1 VCTDG
6 EAETAV
12 IVTVS
17 WSKVMFMPK
26 DHVAGTAV
34 DHDAER
40 WDAVQRKDANRDGD
54 FVFAVRSTGVYC
66 RPSCAARQP
75 LRRNVEFFEAPAAA
89 RAAGYRACKRCDPD
103 GSSTRE
109 KQVQAILAACR
120 LIEQAEER
128 MSLAT
133 LARKV
138 GLSAYHFHRLFKDV
152 TGVTPRDYHRA
163 RQIARLNDTLKDSPS
178 VTAAIYDAGFNSA
191 GRFYDHADALL
202 GMTAS
207 SYRRGGAGE
216 EIRYAVQTCALGLVL
231 VAATGRGVCTIEFG
245 DTVAELT
252 ARLHE
257 RFPKAQFRPADAE
270 FSAWLQ
276 RVLDYLQAPGSPSSP
291 QLDLPLDVRGT
302 AFQQQVWKALREIPA
317 GSTSTYTAVAEKI
330 GRPSAVRAVAQA
342 IASNPVAVAVPCH
355 RVLRSDGSLSGY
367 RWGVERKEQL
377 LVHEQARPAR
387 SKGPR

>member
-1 VCTDG
+1 
-6 EAETAV
+6 
-12 IVTVS
+12 
-17 WSKVMFMPK
+17 MFMPK
-26 DHVAGTAV
+26 DHVVATVAGAPDAGVTV
-34 DHDAER
+34 DQDAAR
-40 WDAVQRKDANRDGD
+40 WDAVQRKDACQDGA

-75 LRRNVEFFEAPAAA
+75 LRRNVEFFDAPAAA
-89 RAAGYRACKRCDPD
+89 RAAGYRACRRCDPD

-120 LIEQAEER
+120 LIEQSEER

-138 GLSAYHFHRLFKDV
+138 GLSAYHFHRLFKEV

-163 RQIARLNDTLKDSPS
+163 RQIARLNDTLKDSSS

-207 SYRRGGAGE
+207 SYRKGGAGE

-231 VAATGRGVCTIEFG
+231 VAATARGVCTIEFG

-252 ARLHE
+252 ASLHQ
-257 RFPKAQFRPADAE
+257 RFPKAQFRPADAQ
-270 FSAWLQ
+270 FSAWLR
-276 RVLDYLQAPGSPSSP
+276 RVLDFLQAPDAEF
-291 QLDLPLDVRGT
+291 DLPLDVRGT

-317 GSTSTYTAVAEKI
+317 GTTSTYTAVAQKV
-330 GRPSAVRAVAQA
+330 GRPSAVRAVGQA
-342 IASNPVAVAVPCH
+342 IASNPVAVVVPCH

-367 RWGVERKEQL
+367 RWGVARKEQL
-377 LVHEQARPAR
+377 LVAEGARPAKA
-387 SKGPR
+387 KGSR

>member
-1 VCTDG
+1 
-6 EAETAV
+6 
-12 IVTVS
+12 
-17 WSKVMFMPK
+17 MFMPK
-26 DHVAGTAV
+26 DQVADASASVSV
-34 DHDAER
+34 DREGER
-40 WDAVQRKDANRDGD
+40 WDAVQRKDARRDGE

-75 LRRNVEFFEAPAAA
+75 LRRNVAFFDAPAQA
-89 RAAGYRACKRCDPD
+89 RAAGYRACKRCHPD
-103 GSSTRE
+103 GTSTRE

-120 LIEQAEER
+120 LIEQSEER
-128 MSLAT
+128 MSLAV
-133 LARKV
+133 LANKV
-138 GLSAYHFHRLFKDV
+138 GLSAYHFHRLFKEV

-163 RQIARLNDTLKDSPS
+163 RQIARLNNTLKDSPT

-207 SYRRGGAGE
+207 SYRSGGAGQ

-231 VAATGRGVCTIEFG
+231 VAATARGVCTIEFG

-257 RFPKAQFRPADAE
+257 RFPKARFRPADAE

-276 RVLDYLQAPGSPSSP
+276 RVLDYLQTPAVAA

-317 GSTSTYTAVAEKI
+317 GTTSTYTAVAEKI

-367 RWGVERKEQL
+367 RWGVARKEQL
-377 LVHEQARPAR
+377 LVNERARPATK
-387 SKGPR
+387 KGTR